1 MALTYDELESVSSP
15 FYTRDIVSQVYE
27 LDPFI
32 KKLRQNN
39 AISTSGG
46 TDIRFPIRY
55 KELDLAEWV
64 NPKEQIAYQQRKT
77 RTSGILNWKYLVG
90 KTMMQWDEQVQNNG
104 KEAIINLQKDKA
116 DELIDDLYEKFTD
129 ALYATTQD
137 DDKPSSLNT
146 IIDSADSYAGIS
158 VSDVSNWA
166 STERTETQVVL
177 YNTAGA
183 LATSMN
189 SATFG
194 PHKPD
199 LMVTTRNLW
208 NTIESKI
215 EPQKRFY
222 NEKGVIGFNSLVFH
236 GADIIAASH
245 VPTGYLYG
253 VCSKFWE
260 LRAHTDF
267 NFKVDK
273 WKDLH
278 NAGFPN
284 AIVKLCYWVG
294 NVKCSLRKVNFK
306 YTALDY
312 TA

>member
-15 FYTRDIVSQVYE
+15 FYTREIISQVYE

-32 KKLRQNN
+32 KKLRQNKS
-39 AISTSGG
+39 ITTSGG

-55 KELDLAEWV
+55 KELELAEWV
-64 NPKEQIAYQQRKT
+64 GPKEQISYQQRKT
-77 RTSGILNWKYLVG
+77 RTSGILDWKYLVG

-104 KEAIINLQKDKA
+104 KEALINLQKDKA
-116 DELIDDLYEKFTD
+116 DEMIDDMYEVFTD
-129 ALYATTQD
+129 ALYATSQAD
-137 DDKPSSLNT
+137 SKPSSLNT
-146 IIDSADSYAGIS
+146 IIDSADAYAGIAVADAAS
-158 VSDVSNWA
+158 WA
-166 STERTETQVVL
+166 ASESTATQVVL
-177 YNTAGA
+177 YNTADA
-183 LATSMN
+183 LATRMN
-189 SATFG
+189 NCTFG

-199 LMVTTRNLW
+199 LIVTTRNLW

-222 NEKGVIGFNSLVFH
+222 NEKGVIGYTSLVFH
-236 GADIIAASH
+236 GADIISASH
-245 VPTGYLYG
+245 VPSGYMYG
-253 VCSKFWE
+253 VTSKFWE

-278 NAGFPN
+278 NAGYPN

-294 NVKCSLRKVNFK
+294 NLKCSLRKVNFK